1 MSGVGTFV
9 SNGSLSEHRRPLGN
23 WGLYLAF
30 LKAGVGGLFSKLP
43 GEKGTRFK
51 VALLATATAAE
62 RQALAAM
69 RHHGPS
75 GCRARSLEP
84 L

>member
-51 VALLATATAAE
+51 VALLATATEAE
-62 RQALAAM
+62 RLKLDAK
-69 RHHGPS
+69 RHHVVS
-75 GCRARSLEP
+75 VCLAR
-84 L
+84 